1 MLLIRSFL
9 KAYQSNAGICDLNAQ
24 ESVLGHLG
32 VVLLTRVSGT
42 SRVDYLDEAQ
52 KQEARMLAQT
62 LLKGDIKNWES
73 FPPYSW

>member
-1 MLLIRSFL
+1 
-9 KAYQSNAGICDLNAQ
+9 
-24 ESVLGHLG
+24 VLGHLG

-73 FPPYSW
+73 FAPYSW